1 MNPPTLPPI
10 DDRYFE
16 DYPQGAVFEFGH
28 VAVSAAEIV
37 EFARRF
43 DPQPMHLDAAAA
55 AHGPF
60 GGLIASGWHTAG
72 IMMRLFVEHFLPRAA
87 SLGSPGIDELR
98 WPRPVRPGDVLR
110 IRVHVV
116 EARPSRTQP
125 DRGILRTF
133 VEVLNQD
140 DAVVMSLQP
149 VNLLRRRPT
158 AQPHAS
164 SRS

>member
-37 EFARRF
+37 DFARLF

-55 AHGPF
+55 MHGPF

-72 IMMRLFVEHFLPRAA
+72 IMMRLFTEHFLSRVA

-110 IRVHVV
+110 IRVHIV
-116 EARPSRTQP
+116 EVRPSRTQP
-125 DRGILRTF
+125 DRGIVRTF

-140 DAVVMSLQP
+140 DAVVMTLKP
-149 VNLLRRRPT
+149 VNLLRRRPV
-158 AQPHAS
+158 S
-164 SRS
+164 STG